1 MAERRG
7 PGIGERV
14 REWKEYW
21 GRESDGRD
29 GRDGRNG
36 RKGVDRSDVGRRG
49 RPRGKGGWRERQG
62 EEGGRK

>member
-1 MAERRG
+1 
-7 PGIGERV
+7 V